1 LAILALCVLAE
12 AVVLPVG
19 IDDLDEGY
27 FAQHGTRILHG
38 EVPYRDFESLYTPGL
53 DYVHAALFGALG
65 GPYLLAPRVLSLLFR
80 AGVVVMLYVLTR
92 RVVANPVLAALPGV
106 FLLLGFDAAPD
117 RWEPHPGWPSTFFAL
132 VAVWAAVHPL
142 TRGWLILA
150 GAAAALTFAFKQN
163 AGVFILLALAIRTL
177 PHWRAPGTRPKSSIA
192 ASDFG
197 PAFLAPI
204 SRQKFGRQ
212 AGSSAISQSAEL
224 LAIMSAAF
232 AVTTAFWLV
241 PLLIAIDGRLDLLR
255 PFVGAVNQAGL
266 FSPPEPIV
274 IIPILCLVGGVAL
287 ARSSRDPTLRWYVL
301 AGAALFLTQ
310 FPRSDAVHLAWSAP
324 LLLVLGTLALT
335 RVRPLAATVL
345 VLWAAV
351 LCLPVL
357 EYRARTIDQATT
369 TIVGIP
375 FATGLRVPA
384 GSWSDLLNTI
394 AEVQHRTAT
403 GAPILVY
410 PSSPLLYTLA
420 DRRNPTRFDHL
431 NPGAA
436 DRGQIAQVIADA
448 ERAGVQLA
456 VVSDFWRAAWGPP
469 GDNAAL
475 EDWLFG
481 NFREVAHFGAY
492 RVFVRQQASL

>member
-1 LAILALCVLAE
+1 LPPLRSLRHPPLALAILGLCLVAEVL
-12 AVVLPVG
+12 VLPVG

-27 FAQHGTRILHG
+27 FVQHGVRIVHG

-53 DYVHAALFGALG
+53 DYLHAALFAALG
-65 GPYLLAPRVLSLLFR
+65 GPYLLAPRALSLLFR
-80 AGVVVMLYVLTR
+80 AGVVVMLYVLAR
-92 RVVANPVLAALPGV
+92 RVVKNPLLAALPGV

-150 GAAAALTFAFKQN
+150 GVSAALTFAFKQN
-163 AGVFILLALAIRTL
+163 AGVFIFLALAIRTL
-177 PHWRAPGTRPKSSIA
+177 PNWRA
-192 ASDFG
+192 
-197 PAFLAPI
+197 
-204 SRQKFGRQ
+204 
-212 AGSSAISQSAEL
+212 

-232 AVTTAFWLV
+232 AVTTALWLL
-241 PLLIAIDGRLDLLR
+241 PLLIAIDGRLELLK
-255 PFVGAVNQAGL
+255 PFVGAVNQGGL

-274 IIPILCLVGGVAL
+274 IIPILCLVGGIAL
-287 ARSSRDPTLRWYVL
+287 ARTSRDPTVRWYVL
-301 AGAALFLTQ
+301 AGAALLLTQ
-310 FPRSDAVHLAWSAP
+310 YPRSDAVHLAWSAP

-335 RVRPLAATVL
+335 TVRPLAATIL

-351 LCLPVL
+351 LCQPVI
-357 EYRARTIDQATT
+357 EYRARTVAEATT

-375 FATGLRVPA
+375 FANFLRVPA
-384 GSWSDLLNTI
+384 GTWSDLLNTI
-394 AEVQHRTAT
+394 AEVQHRTPP

-410 PSSPLLYTLA
+410 PSSPLIYALA

-436 DRGQIAQVIADA
+436 TREQIGQVIADA
-448 ERAGVQLA
+448 ERADVQLA

-481 NFREVAHFGAY
+481 NFREVARFGAY